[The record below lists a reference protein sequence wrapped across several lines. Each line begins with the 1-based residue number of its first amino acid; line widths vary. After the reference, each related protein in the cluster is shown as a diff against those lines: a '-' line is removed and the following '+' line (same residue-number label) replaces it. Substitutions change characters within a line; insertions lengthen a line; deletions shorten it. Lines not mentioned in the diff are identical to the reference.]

1 MTPTEETVNE
11 TAELTDIGIFEDGGE
26 RYASSRACLID
37 ETTDPETVFGPII
50 TSLANKS
57 AHDVATAFLETFEEN
72 NEDPRDFTSIAL
84 AKRYEDF
91 FEELEDEVA
100 GVGED
105 E

>member
-11 TAELTDIGIFEDGGE
+11 TAELTDIAIFEDGLG
-26 RYASSRACLID
+26 RTCLID

-50 TSLANKS
+50 TSLAGKS
-57 AHDVATAFLETFEEN
+57 AHDVATAFLETFEDN
-72 NEDPRDFTSIAL
+72 NEDPRDFTSIAI